1 MGILQDI
8 VPCLLSWQLD
18 KHSTVRRCWVLCS
31 LEINRMLFLNEAR
44 WGSCKHCFRTTVMR
58 FVWHQTH
65 ACSNALVTL
74 GEVTENPVENVSGRV
89 VIGFGFIKSVESVLN
104 YHEKNRYKT
113 KAVANCFPRANEN
126 QATIVNGSFLNLFRQ
141 KNICS
146 SNSHFGVILLT
157 KW

>member
-1 MGILQDI
+1 
-8 VPCLLSWQLD
+8 
-18 KHSTVRRCWVLCS
+18 
-31 LEINRMLFLNEAR
+31 
-44 WGSCKHCFRTTVMR
+44 MR

-65 ACSNALVTL
+65 ASSDVLVTL
-74 GEVTENPVENVSGRV
+74 GEVTATGFSENPVENVSGRV

-113 KAVANCFPRANEN
+113 KAVGNCFPRANEN
-126 QATIVNGSFLNLFRQ
+126 QATIANVSFLNLFRQ
-141 KNICS
+141 YNICS